1 MQHVAIDLGGKES
14 QICVRAPDG
23 TIVEEKRYPTR
34 LLDKLIKGWPQS
46 RVIVETSASKTIVLV
61 VPSKVTVGVPGPPDA
76 SWIETICAPGA
87 KEPNEKAPALPGSR
101 HAAAS
106 SAAIVFIRIFPL
118 PLPGERKLLAS
129 LRI

>member
-46 RVIVETSASKTIVLV
+46 RVIVETSAEAFRVADGQTVL
-61 VPSKVTVGVPGPPDA
+61 S
-76 SWIETICAPGA
+76 
-87 KEPNEKAPALPGSR
+87 PA
-101 HAAAS
+101 
-106 SAAIVFIRIFPL
+106 
-118 PLPGERKLLAS
+118 ERALLAEW
-129 LRI
+129 LDRVAK